1 VITPCYNAARFVGET
16 IAAVAAQTYPAI
28 EHIVVD
34 DASTDGSWDTIQAAG
49 SRIRAIRSE
58 RNGGAARARN
68 QGVALARGSY
78 LMFLDADDV
87 VAPDTVE
94 ALVRAARHANAIAV
108 CRWQRL
114 LPENG
119 SWRLEPAEIP
129 LPAPE
134 ADHLREWIEGI
145 WVPPCAVL
153 WPRPLYDATGGWDET
168 LSYDDDCDLMLRALV
183 RGARLVHAAGGESH
197 YRDHGAA
204 SLTLSRDLRSER
216 SFRSGMRVNTNLVAE
231 LEAQGR
237 LDQYAEAIGLVYH
250 RLALLGFRWGHDES
264 ARECLE
270 LGARLAGTQ
279 AVSRTMVGRVMANLL
294 GPERKEH
301 LFNFFARFGLGSGDR
316 RHAQALRG
324 RR

>member
-1 VITPCYNAARFVGET
+1 
-16 IAAVAAQTYPAI
+16 
-28 EHIVVD
+28 VD
-34 DASTDGSWDTIQAAG
+34 
-49 SRIRAIRSE
+49 
-58 RNGGAARARN
+58 
-68 QGVALARGSY
+68 
-78 LMFLDADDV
+78 
-87 VAPDTVE
+87 
-94 ALVRAARHANAIAV
+94 ALVRAARAEPGAIAV

-114 LPENG
+114 LPQNG

-129 LPAPE
+129 LPARD

-153 WPRPLYDATGGWDET
+153 WPRSVYDATGGWDES
-168 LSYDDDCDLMLRALV
+168 LSYDDDCDLMLRALTQ
-183 RGARLVHAAGGESH
+183 GARLVHADGGESW

-216 SFRSGMRVNTNLVAE
+216 SFRSGMRVNTKLVAM

-237 LDQYAEAIGLVYH
+237 LDQYAEAIGLVCH
-250 RLALLGFRWGHDES
+250 RLALLGYRWGHDES

-279 AVSRTMVGRVMANLL
+279 SVSRTLIGRAIGRLL

-301 LFNFFARFGLGSGDR
+301 LFNFFARFGVGSGDR